1 MRQML
6 WDLHSASTPRWGTDL
21 VHMLLIVAASGCQGP
36 PTGTTPSG
44 ELRVS
49 VSTTGEDIDLD
60 GYSLR
65 IDGALTQPVG
75 ALEARTFPG
84 LAPGSHLVEL
94 SGVAENCTARPGTT
108 QLVTVTS
115 GQIAAVAFV
124 VECAGTGIEVLVPA
138 TGLDFG
144 AGYTALVDGSPRA
157 VFPNVRTRITRLS
170 VGTHEVVLTD
180 VSPNCTVTGP
190 LSRTV
195 DVVFAQV
202 ASLSF
207 PIACVATT
215 GNIEVTTQTSGSD
228 LDLSGYTVR
237 VGALS
242 PQFQPTIGKTLVT
255 ALPAGDHLVHLDGVG
270 PNCTLQ
276 GDNPRGVAVTA
287 GTATRDT
294 ARVTFQLTCAVFWKL
309 AFERQESIAL
319 ASISGAGVELVGLG
333 SQPAW
338 SPDGGKLAY
347 DCGGICIRRLDG
359 LDIVQIPAPSD
370 GYDVGPAWRPDG
382 ARIALSGYDCG
393 VYFYYDYCSWSGLFL
408 VEPNGANRSKVP
420 LPASIQEVH
429 DVAWSPE
436 GDRLA
441 FTCVHTNWI
450 TDICLVKPDG
460 SGFER
465 LTSDTAIEGSPT
477 WRPDASSI
485 AFHTNRHPV
494 TEIVVMNLDDR
505 SVTRFSPELFGM
517 NPAWSP
523 DGATIAF
530 EGFFGLFVINADG
543 SGRTRLTTGFDSH
556 PAWRP

>member
-1 MRQML
+1 MG
-6 WDLHSASTPRWGTDL
+6 HSSSPSRWGKNL
-21 VHMLLIVAASGCQGP
+21 VLVLFMAASGCLGP
-36 PTGTTPSG
+36 PTVTTPPG

-49 VSTTGEDIDLD
+49 LRTTGEDLDLD
-60 GYSLR
+60 GYSVR
-65 IDGALTQPVG
+65 IDGALPQPVG
-75 ALEARTFPG
+75 AFETRTFPD

-108 QLVTVTS
+108 QSVTVTS
-115 GQIAAVAFV
+115 GQTAGVAFA

-144 AGYTALVDGSPRA
+144 AGYVALVDGSPRA
-157 VFPNVRTRITRLS
+157 VFPNVGTRITRLS
-170 VGTHEVVLTD
+170 VGTHEVVLSD
-180 VSPNCTVTGP
+180 VPPNCTVAGP
-190 LSRTV
+190 HSRTV
-195 DVVFAQV
+195 DVLFAQV
-202 ASLSF
+202 VSLSF

-228 LDLSGYTVR
+228 LDPNGYTVQ

-242 PQFQPTIGKTLVT
+242 PGLQPTIGTTFVT
-255 ALPAGDHLVHLDGVG
+255 DLPAGEYQVQLDGVG
-270 PNCTLQ
+270 PNCTLE
-276 GDNPRGVAVTA
+276 GENPRAAAVTA
-287 GTATRDT
+287 GTSTRDT
-294 ARVTFQLTCAVFWKL
+294 ARVTFQLTCTVFWKL
-309 AFERQESIAL
+309 AFERQGSIAL
-319 ASISGAGVELVGLG
+319 ASSSGTDVELVGLG

-338 SPDGGKLAY
+338 STDGGKLAY
-347 DCGGICIRRLDG
+347 ACGGICITGLDG
-359 LDIVQIPAPSD
+359 LETVLIPPASD

-393 VYFYYDYCSWSGLFL
+393 VYYYDYCYWSGLFL
-408 VEPNGANRSKVP
+408 VEPNGANRSKVS
-420 LPASIQEVH
+420 LPANIQEVH

-441 FTCVHTNWI
+441 FTCVHSSWI

-460 SGFER
+460 SGFEQ
-465 LTSDTAIEGSPT
+465 LTSDIAIDGSPT

-485 AFHTNRHPV
+485 AFHTTRHPV

-505 SVTRFSPELFGM
+505 SVTRLSPGLLGM

-530 EGFFGLFVINADG
+530 AGFFGLFVINADG
-543 SGRTRLTTGFDSH
+543 SGRTRLTTAFDSH